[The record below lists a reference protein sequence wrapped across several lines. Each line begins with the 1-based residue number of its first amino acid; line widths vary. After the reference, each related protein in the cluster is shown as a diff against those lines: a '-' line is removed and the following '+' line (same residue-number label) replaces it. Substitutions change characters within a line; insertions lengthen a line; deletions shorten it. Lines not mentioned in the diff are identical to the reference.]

1 MSTRDSSAAVTA
13 AFSTHHLQSAR
24 IFCTQRG
31 LIARIP
37 EYREFSL
44 LSPLNGRAAMF
55 LRIRVTGHGGGR
67 KIDQPEDQANESGNS
82 YSTLARATCL
92 LGTLALGGCDQPVST
107 PPSSQENQLSST
119 QPVVASD
126 SRQRQADF
134 LNRIRAA
141 DPEHRTI
148 DRAMLNAQNEL
159 GLILDRSVEM
169 DRVPDLMRS
178 ILAQMA
184 RQFPG
189 RDLTILT
196 YTPSNPPHKIGTA
209 HLNSQTREMTYT
221 PAQ

>member
-1 MSTRDSSAAVTA
+1 MVEEERSINPKIRRMSQVI
-13 AFSTHHLQSAR
+13 L
-24 IFCTQRG
+24 IQRWPG
-31 LIARIP
+31 L
-37 EYREFSL
+37 L
-44 LSPLNGRAAMF
+44 
-55 LRIRVTGHGGGR
+55 V
-67 KIDQPEDQANESGNS
+67 
-82 YSTLARATCL
+82 L

-126 SRQRQADF
+126 SRQRQGDF

-184 RQFPG
+184 REFPG
-189 RDLTILT
+189 QDLTILA